1 MIIPSVAVSKTASSR
16 NWVSDLYTTG
26 LWVSKRFEFGLVLKE
41 YKIPSKLSVFF
52 KSHGKGMIKII
63 CTTTQ
68 RLDIVVKFNYQPFM
82 RMLVQEMQK

>member
-1 MIIPSVAVSKTASSR
+1 
-16 NWVSDLYTTG
+16 
-26 LWVSKRFEFGLVLKE
+26 
-41 YKIPSKLSVFF
+41 
-52 KSHGKGMIKII
+52 MIKII